1 MAVYPKLLL
10 STGGGIISTT
20 QQADQAAGAATL
32 LIGLGGTGVDC
43 IRTIKTQVYT
53 RLKPDDP
60 NAVIPGYEHIRF
72 LGVDT
77 VEKYRQGNTGGNGQ
91 DTGEK
96 DELLS
101 LDDTE
106 FFSIANKNVKQA
118 FTSTLALQQR
128 KELDWLEYEHIEA
141 PNLTDAGAG
150 GIRQVGR
157 FMMMDKSESFMNK
170 VEAEITAAKK
180 GLSNPRVYVHIFAGL
195 SGGTG
200 SGCFLDVCYMV
211 NSIAQRIGGVKVF
224 GYFFL
229 PDVNL
234 SKIPYDDTATR
245 EYIPKNGYAA
255 MQELD
260 YCMRLQQNGG
270 GFEQEYQGHKMI
282 PWKEQP
288 VELCHLIC
296 ATDHNNNVIPDA
308 YKYAMNVTAEYVMD
322 FLTEAG
328 AQFDLNQH
336 LSNFVTKVNQADAKK
351 TFGAQTAYCVIG
363 ASCASIPL
371 REINTYLASE
381 LFDKFSAIKVNMP
394 RKSDVEALAVS
405 SLAKGA
411 QSAGGI
417 YNAIYREI
425 QEGFTTDYA
434 SYQDDWKYVRDYGNA
449 ELIKHYTDQTAQK
462 LNHLE
467 SNKQSMLAQKN
478 ERALISRIQS
488 QLKDVLKDINRG
500 PIFAYR
506 MLVASESHN
515 LLNVIAGLINENQ
528 VKWDQEKA
536 QETLRLKDYEN
547 AKSDFD
553 KKRRRSLLDN
563 DAKRFESYEFYLL
576 LLEQHKLNVAV
587 YEALDKALRE
597 LKGQIEDVTASYYV
611 KLNRVMETLITT
623 FEHNKN
629 ALSVSSGTQKG
640 SSFAEPMMTIA
651 ELKDSLDAGI
661 AAINVPGMLESF
673 MNLLLQNEEV
683 WIQEDENRIS
693 RLVTDF
699 FVKSAF
705 SNFAN
710 KTITDFLRDK
720 YTATTGGMVTDA
732 QLINLIYNNW
742 MKKLTDKASPLFPFN
757 QSVWPQS
764 KSSMLA
770 SLSFPSISAPI
781 TSAAQQMNSTK
792 NLWQLKPS
800 ALTDRIY
807 VMCSA
812 CGLPLSAYNSCSEY
826 EKMFFAT
833 KEPGRHYYEGKKSGT
848 MKFSDWNR
856 LPSITPRSLFDVA
869 TAPQELKDMIR
880 ETDVLY
886 EKARKFGALDD
897 SSRFHEPD
905 KDAISAL
912 NRCCDVC
919 EKIKEEA
926 DKAQD
931 IPELQRELAAV
942 KQAEQIKML
951 ATAMTLPQDGFR
963 NTTQDILR
971 IQKDYFAASPALHEV
986 VKEWVELIE
995 ASMLRANRIIEEAEQ
1010 KMQKI
1015 KSGSNAMQDYCEA
1028 IFTGVISVEGRVII
1042 YNRVTDG
1049 IKDPVTLSKR
1059 GEEYPFD
1066 SIPLY
1071 QGFLSYQAW
1080 EDNLKHEVNDIVN
1093 DKLNENAPEVL
1104 EVGKAMRDFL
1114 SEDRLTA
1121 WVQLAANY
1129 EQQAEIKTFLGELKR
1144 RFNTYCL
1151 ENGI

>member
-1 MAVYPKLLL
+1 MAVYSKLLL
-10 STGGGIISTT
+10 STGGGIISAK

-60 NAVIPGYEHIRF
+60 KAVIPGYEHIRF

-77 VEKYRQGNTGGNGQ
+77 VEKYRQGNTGSNSQ
-91 DTGEK
+91 EKGEE

-118 FTSTLALQQR
+118 FRSILALQQR
-128 KELDWLEYEHIEA
+128 RELDWLEYEHIEA

-157 FMMMDKSESFMNK
+157 FMMMDKSESFMSK
-170 VEAEITAAKK
+170 VEAEITAAKS
-180 GLSNPRVYVHIFAGL
+180 GLSNPRVNVHIFAGL

-211 NSIAQRIGGVKVF
+211 KSIAQRIGGVTVF

-234 SKIPYDDTATR
+234 SKIPHEDTATR

-270 GFEQEYQGHKMI
+270 GFEQEYQGHKLI
-282 PWKEQP
+282 PWKGQP

-308 YKYAMNVTAEYVMD
+308 YNYAMNVTAEYVMD

-336 LSNFVTKVNQADAKK
+336 LANFVAKVKQADAKK
-351 TFGAQTAYCVIG
+351 TFGAQMAYCVIG

-381 LFDKFSAIKVNMP
+381 LFDKFSTIKVNMP

-411 QSAGGI
+411 QSASGI
-417 YNAIYREI
+417 YNAIYHEI

-478 ERALISRIQS
+478 EHALISRIQS
-488 QLKDVLKDINRG
+488 QLKDILKDIHRG

-553 KKRRRSLLDN
+553 KKRKRSLLDN
-563 DAKRFESYEFYLL
+563 DAKRFETYEFHLL

-587 YEALDKALRE
+587 YEAMDKALRG

-629 ALSVSSGTQKG
+629 ALSVSSSTQKR
-640 SSFAEPMMTIA
+640 SSFAVPMMTIA
-651 ELKDSLDAGI
+651 ELKNSLDAGI

-673 MNLLLQNEEV
+673 MNLLLQNEEA

-705 SNFAN
+705 DNFAD

-720 YTATTGGMVTDA
+720 YTAQTGGMVTDP
-732 QLINLIYNNW
+732 QLINLIYENW
-742 MKKLTDKASPLFPFN
+742 MKFLTAKASPLFPFD

-770 SLSFPSISAPI
+770 SLSFPAISSPI
-781 TSAAQQMNSTK
+781 MSAAQQMNSTN

-812 CGLPLSAYNSCSEY
+812 CGLPLSAYNSCSAY

-833 KEPGRHYYEGKKSGT
+833 KEPGRHYYEGKKSET

-856 LPSITPRSLFDVA
+856 LPSITPRSLFDVDS
-869 TAPQELKDMIR
+869 APQELKDLLQQI
-880 ETDVLY
+880 DVLY
-886 EKARKFGALDD
+886 DKARKFGILDD
-897 SSRFHEPD
+897 GSRFYEPD

-919 EKIKEEA
+919 EKTKEETN
-926 DKAQD
+926 KAQD
-931 IPELQRELAAV
+931 IPALQRELAAV
-942 KQAEQIKML
+942 KQAEQIGML

-963 NTTQDILR
+963 DTTQNILR
-971 IQKDYFAASPALHEV
+971 IQKDYFVASPALYAV
-986 VKEWVELIE
+986 VKEWVEVIE
-995 ASMLRANRIIEEAEQ
+995 TSMLRANRIIEEAEQ

-1015 KSGSNAMQDYCEA
+1015 KSGNDAIQDYCEA

-1059 GEEYPFD
+1059 GEAYPFD

-1080 EDNLKHEVNDIVN
+1080 EDNLKNEVKGIVN
-1093 DKLNENAPEVL
+1093 DKLNESAPEL
-1104 EVGKAMRDFL
+1104 LAVGKAMRDYL

>member
-10 STGGGIISTT
+10 NTGGGIISTQ

-60 NAVIPGYEHIRF
+60 KAVIPGYEHIRF

-77 VEKYRQGNTGGNGQ
+77 VEKYRQGNTGSNSQ
-91 DTGEK
+91 EKGEE

-118 FTSTLALQQR
+118 FQSILALQQR
-128 KELDWLEYEHIEA
+128 RELDWLEYEHIEA

-157 FMMMDKSESFMNK
+157 FMMMDKSESFMSK

-180 GLSNPRVYVHIFAGL
+180 GLSNPRVNVHIFAGL

-211 NSIAQRIGGVKVF
+211 KSIAQRIGGVTVF

-245 EYIPKNGYAA
+245 GYIPKNGYAA

-270 GFEQEYQGHKMI
+270 EFEQEYQGHKMI

-296 ATDHNNNVIPDA
+296 ATDHNNNVIPNA
-308 YKYAMNVTAEYVMD
+308 YNYAMNVTAEYVMD

-328 AQFDLNQH
+328 EQFDLKQH
-336 LSNFVTKVNQADAKK
+336 LSNFVTKVKEADAKK
-351 TFGAQTAYCVIG
+351 TFGAQMAYCVIG

-381 LFDKFSAIKVNMP
+381 LFDKFSTIKVNMP
-394 RKSDVEALAVS
+394 QKGDVEALAVS

-411 QSAGGI
+411 QSASGI
-417 YNAIYREI
+417 YNAIYHEI

-478 ERALISRIQS
+478 EHALISRIQS
-488 QLKDVLKDINRG
+488 QLKDILKDINRG

-506 MLVASESHN
+506 MLEASKSHN
-515 LLNVIAGLINENQ
+515 LLNVIAGLIKENQ

-536 QETLRLKDYEN
+536 QETLRLKDYVN
-547 AKSDFD
+547 AKSDFE
-553 KKRRRSLLDN
+553 KKRKRSLLDN
-563 DAKRFESYEFYLL
+563 DAKRFETYEFHLL
-576 LLEQHKLNVAV
+576 LLEQHKLSVAV
-587 YEALDKALRE
+587 YEAMDKALRE

-611 KLNRVMETLITT
+611 KLNHVMETLITT
-623 FEHNKN
+623 FEHNKK
-629 ALSVSSGTQKG
+629 ALSVSGGTQKRN
-640 SSFAEPMMTIA
+640 SFEVPMMTIA
-651 ELKDSLDAGI
+651 ELKNSLDAEI
-661 AAINVPGMLESF
+661 AAINVPCMLDSF
-673 MNLLLQNEEV
+673 MNLLLQNEEA

-705 SNFAN
+705 GDFAN

-720 YTATTGGMVTDA
+720 YTAKTGGMVTNEK
-732 QLINLIYNNW
+732 LIDLIYNDW
-742 MKKLTDKASPLFPFN
+742 MKTLTAKASPLFPFG
-757 QSVWPQS
+757 SIWPQS
-764 KSSMLA
+764 NSSKLA
-770 SLSFPSISAPI
+770 SLSFPAISAPI
-781 TSAAQQMNSTK
+781 MSAAQKMYDTN
-792 NLWQLKPS
+792 NLWTSKPS

-812 CGLPLSAYNSCSEY
+812 CGLPLSAYNWCSAY

-833 KEPGRHYYEGKKSGT
+833 KEPGRHYYEGKKSET

-856 LPSITPRSLFDVA
+856 LPSITPRSLFDVDS
-869 TAPQELKDMIR
+869 APQELKDLLQQI
-880 ETDVLY
+880 DVLY
-886 EKARKFGALDD
+886 DKARKFGVLDD
-897 SSRFHEPD
+897 GSRFYEPE

-963 NTTQDILR
+963 DTTQNILR

-986 VKEWVELIE
+986 TREWVELIE

-1028 IFTGVISVEGRVII
+1028 IFTGVISVEGRVIM

-1059 GEEYPFD
+1059 GEAYPFD

-1071 QGFLSYQAW
+1071 QGFLSYRAW
-1080 EDNLKHEVNDIVN
+1080 EDNLKNEVKGIVN
-1093 DKLNENAPEVL
+1093 DKLNESAPEL
-1104 EVGKAMRDFL
+1104 LAVGKAMRDYL

>member
-10 STGGGIISTT
+10 STGGGIISTQ

-118 FTSTLALQQR
+118 FQSTLALKQR
-128 KELDWLEYEHIEA
+128 RELDWLEYEHIEA

-157 FMMMDKSESFMNK
+157 FMMMDKSESFMSK
-170 VEAEITAAKK
+170 VEAELTAAKK
-180 GLSNPRVYVHIFAGL
+180 GLSNPKVNVHIFAGL

-211 NSIAQRIGGVKVF
+211 KSIAQRIGGVTVF

-245 EYIPKNGYAA
+245 GYIPKNGYAA

-270 GFEQEYQGHKMI
+270 EFEQKYQGHKLI

-296 ATDHNNNVIPDA
+296 ATDHNNNVIPNA
-308 YKYAMNVTAEYVMD
+308 YNYAMNVTAEYVMD

-328 AQFDLNQH
+328 EQFDLKQH
-336 LSNFVTKVNQADAKK
+336 LSNFVTKVKEADAKK
-351 TFGAQTAYCVIG
+351 TFGAQMAYCVIG

-381 LFDKFSAIKVNMP
+381 LFDKFSTIKVNMP
-394 RKSDVEALAVS
+394 RKGDVEALAVS

-411 QSAGGI
+411 QSASEI

-434 SYQDDWKYVRDYGNA
+434 SYQDDWKHVRDEGNA
-449 ELIKHYTDQTAQK
+449 ELMKHYTDQTAQK

-478 ERALISRIQS
+478 EHALISRIQS
-488 QLKDVLKDINRG
+488 QLKDILKDINRG

-515 LLNVIAGLINENQ
+515 LLNVIAGLIKENQ
-528 VKWDQEKA
+528 VKWDQQKA

-553 KKRRRSLLDN
+553 KKRKRSLLDN
-563 DAKRFESYEFYLL
+563 DAKRFEAYEFYLL
-576 LLEQHKLNVAV
+576 LLEQHKLSVAV
-587 YEALDKALRE
+587 YEAMDKALRE
-597 LKGQIEDVTASYYV
+597 LKGQIENVTASYYV

-640 SSFAEPMMTIA
+640 SSFAVPMMTIA
-651 ELKDSLDAGI
+651 ELKNSLDAGI

-673 MNLLLQNEEV
+673 MNLLLQNEEA

-705 SNFAN
+705 DNFAN
-710 KTITDFLRDK
+710 KTITDFLTDK
-720 YTATTGGMVTDA
+720 YTAKTGGMVTNEK
-732 QLINLIYNNW
+732 LIDLIYNDW
-742 MKKLTDKASPLFPFN
+742 MKTLTDKASPLFPFG
-757 QSVWPQS
+757 SIWPQS
-764 KSSMLA
+764 KSSKLA
-770 SLSFPSISAPI
+770 FLSFPAISAPI
-781 TSAAQQMNSTK
+781 MSAAQKMYDTN
-792 NLWQLKPS
+792 NLWTSKPS

-812 CGLPLSAYNSCSEY
+812 CGLPLSTYNSCSEY

-833 KEPGRHYYEGKKSGT
+833 KEPGRHYYEGKKSET

-856 LPSITPRSLFDVA
+856 LPSITPRSLFDVDA
-869 TAPQELKDMIR
+869 APQELKDLLR
-880 ETDVLY
+880 EIDVLY
-886 EKARKFGALDD
+886 DKARKFGILDD
-897 SSRFHEPD
+897 GSKFYEPD

-919 EKIKEEA
+919 EKTKEETN
-926 DKAQD
+926 KAQD

-942 KQAEQIKML
+942 KQAEQIRML
-951 ATAMTLPQDGFR
+951 VTEMTLPQDGFR
-963 NTTQDILR
+963 DTTQDILR
-971 IQKDYFAASPALHEV
+971 IQKDYFAASPALCEV

-1015 KSGSNAMQDYCEA
+1015 KSGSNAIQDYCEA
-1028 IFTGVISVEGRVII
+1028 IFTGVISVEGKVII

-1059 GEEYPFD
+1059 GEAYPFD

-1071 QGFLSYQAW
+1071 QGFLSYRAW
-1080 EDNLKHEVNDIVN
+1080 EDNLKNEVKGIVN
-1093 DKLNENAPEVL
+1093 DKLNESAPEL
-1104 EVGKAMRDFL
+1104 LAVGKAMRDYL

>member
-1 MAVYPKLLL
+1 MAVYSKLLL
-10 STGGGIISTT
+10 STGGGIISTQ
-20 QQADQAAGAATL
+20 QQANQAAGAATL

-77 VEKYRQGNTGGNGQ
+77 VEKYRQGNTGSNSQ
-91 DTGEK
+91 EKDEK

-118 FTSTLALQQR
+118 FQNILALKQR
-128 KELDWLEYEHIEA
+128 RELDWLEYEHIEA

-157 FMMMDKSESFMNK
+157 FMMMDKSESFMSK

-180 GLSNPRVYVHIFAGL
+180 GLNNPRVNVHIFAGL

-211 NSIAQRIGGVKVF
+211 KSIAQLIGGVTVF

-234 SKIPYDDTATR
+234 SKIPYQATATR

-270 GFEQEYQGHKMI
+270 GFEQEYQGHKLI

-308 YKYAMNVTAEYVMD
+308 YNYAMNVTAEYVMD

-328 AQFDLNQH
+328 AQFNLNQH
-336 LSNFVTKVNQADAKK
+336 LSNFVTHVKQADAKK
-351 TFGAQTAYCVIG
+351 TFGAQMAYCVIG

-381 LFDKFSAIKVNMP
+381 LFDKFSTIKVNMP
-394 RKSDVEALAVS
+394 RKGDVEALAVS

-411 QSAGGI
+411 QSASGI

-425 QEGFTTDYA
+425 QEGFTTDYV
-434 SYQDDWKYVRDYGNA
+434 SYQDDWKHVRDEGNA
-449 ELIKHYTDQTAQK
+449 ELVQHYTEQTAQK
-462 LNHLE
+462 LNQLE

-478 ERALISRIQS
+478 EHALISRIQS

-506 MLVASESHN
+506 MLAAAESHN
-515 LLNVIAGLINENQ
+515 LLNVIDGLIKENQ
-528 VKWDQEKA
+528 VKWDQQKA

-553 KKRRRSLLDN
+553 KKKNRSFFDN
-563 DAKRFESYEFYLL
+563 DAKRFEAYEFYLL
-576 LLEQHKLNVAV
+576 LLEQHKLSVAV
-587 YEALDKALRE
+587 YEAMDKALRK

-651 ELKDSLDAGI
+651 ELKNSLDAGI
-661 AAINVPGMLESF
+661 AAINVPGMLDSF
-673 MNLLLQNEEV
+673 MNLLLQNEEA

-705 SNFAN
+705 NNFAK

-720 YTATTGGMVTDA
+720 YTAIEGGIVTDP
-732 QLINLIYNNW
+732 QLIDFIYKDW
-742 MKKLTDKASPLFPFN
+742 MIKLTDKASPLFPFD

-764 KSSMLA
+764 NSSKLA
-770 SLSFPSISAPI
+770 SLSFPAISGPI
-781 TSAAQQMNSTK
+781 MSAAQQMNSTN

-812 CGLPLSAYNSCSEY
+812 CGLPLSAYNSCSAY
-826 EKMFFAT
+826 EKKFFAT
-833 KEPGRHYYEGKKSGT
+833 KEPGRHYYEGKKSET

-856 LPSITPRSLFDVA
+856 LPSITPRSLFDVNS
-869 TAPQELKDMIR
+869 APQELKDLLQEI
-880 ETDVLY
+880 DVLY
-886 EKARKFGALDD
+886 DKARKFGILDD
-897 SSRFHEPD
+897 GSKFYEPD
-905 KDAISAL
+905 IRAESLLRCLRKD
-912 NRCCDVC
+912 
-919 EKIKEEA
+919 
-926 DKAQD
+926 
-931 IPELQRELAAV
+931 
-942 KQAEQIKML
+942 
-951 ATAMTLPQDGFR
+951 
-963 NTTQDILR
+963 
-971 IQKDYFAASPALHEV
+971 
-986 VKEWVELIE
+986 
-995 ASMLRANRIIEEAEQ
+995 
-1010 KMQKI
+1010 
-1015 KSGSNAMQDYCEA
+1015 
-1028 IFTGVISVEGRVII
+1028 
-1042 YNRVTDG
+1042 
-1049 IKDPVTLSKR
+1049 
-1059 GEEYPFD
+1059 
-1066 SIPLY
+1066 
-1071 QGFLSYQAW
+1071 
-1080 EDNLKHEVNDIVN
+1080 
-1093 DKLNENAPEVL
+1093 
-1104 EVGKAMRDFL
+1104 
-1114 SEDRLTA
+1114 
-1121 WVQLAANY
+1121 
-1129 EQQAEIKTFLGELKR
+1129 
-1144 RFNTYCL
+1144 
-1151 ENGI
+1151 